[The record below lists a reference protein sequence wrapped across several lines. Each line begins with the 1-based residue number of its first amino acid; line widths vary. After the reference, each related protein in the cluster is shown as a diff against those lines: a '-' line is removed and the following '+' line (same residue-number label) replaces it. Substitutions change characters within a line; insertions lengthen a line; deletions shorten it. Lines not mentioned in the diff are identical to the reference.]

1 MNGTSN
7 STIFPFTAAPRA
19 ARSSKL
25 VTTITGAVIPPAG
38 VPTLPPSPSIASGF
52 RRGVISS
59 ADSAPR
65 TQWLTIARSPRTFS
79 SPSARIR
86 DSVQSIA
93 CSSAVEPAMREPKV
107 SVSSAM
113 RFQAA
118 LSRIAASIRRSAA
131 VRCASMDWA
140 PTRADETVSAA
151 TAATAK

>member
-1 MNGTSN
+1 MNGASN

-25 VTTITGAVIPPAG
+25 VTTTTGAVIPPAG

-52 RRGVISS
+52 RRGVTSS

-65 TQWLTIARSPRTFS
+65 SQWRTITGSPRTFS
-79 SPSARIR
+79 SPSARMR
-86 DSVQSIA
+86 SSVQSIA
-93 CSSAVEPAMREPKV
+93 RSSDADPLSRCPNV

-113 RFQAA
+113 RFHAA

-131 VRCASMDWA
+131 AR
-140 PTRADETVSAA
+140 
-151 TAATAK
+151 